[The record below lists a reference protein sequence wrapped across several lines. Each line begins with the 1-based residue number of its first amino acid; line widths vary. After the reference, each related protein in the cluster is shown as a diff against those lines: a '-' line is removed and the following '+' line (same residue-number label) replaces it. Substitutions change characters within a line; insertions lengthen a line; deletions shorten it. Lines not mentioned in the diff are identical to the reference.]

1 MELNLIK
8 KNTMA
13 FIMKYSI
20 PAIVAMVLTSMVTV
34 VDGFFISSYIGEEA
48 LASMNLGIP
57 ILYIFLAVGIM
68 IGVGGVSIAGRRL
81 GEQLIEKSI
90 NVFNQT
96 VVTGVVAFVSLALI
110 VALLIRPLVTI
121 VGLDNHVVEI
131 MLSYYRIM
139 IWVYPFLVLNIVYGM
154 FLRGEGKHSLFMF
167 NTIITTFLNILLDY
181 ILIVRFNMGL
191 QGAAMASGV
200 AVLTGT
206 IIMTGYFLS
215 KKTLFSF
222 KKFTFE
228 KSDLKETLYNGSSEL
243 IGQLSLSITM
253 LFMNYVILKRL
264 GLMGV
269 ASMSIIGYSR
279 YIIEMIIIGFGQGI
293 SPMISYSY
301 GAEAFDVGEK
311 LRKQTSKLVLGLGIV
326 SCLALFI
333 GGHVY
338 GSIFTDDPKLIEMI
352 AFGMKLFSLSFLF
365 MGYNIISSFYFTGN
379 GYAKESIIIS
389 SLRGLIILSFNIF
402 VLPILFGNVGIWLIA
417 VATEGLTLLVTLKL
431 INKTKRKMV
440 IIQNSNY
447 KELVN

>member
-1 MELNLIK
+1 
-8 KNTMA
+8 
-13 FIMKYSI
+13 
-20 PAIVAMVLTSMVTV
+20 MVTV
-34 VDGFFISSYIGEEA
+34 VDGFFISSYIGEDA

-81 GEQLIEKSI
+81 GEQLIEKSV

-96 VVTGVVAFVSLALI
+96 LVTGVVAFFALAFI
-110 VALLIRPLVTI
+110 VTLVIRPLVTI
-121 VGLDNHVVEI
+121 VGLDNRVVEF

-139 IWVYPFLVLNIVYGM
+139 IWLYPFLVLNIVYGM

-181 ILIVRFNMGL
+181 ILIVRFNMGI

-206 IIMTGYFLS
+206 VIMTGYFLS

-228 KSDLKETLYNGSSEL
+228 KKDFKDTLFNGSSEL
-243 IGQLSLSITM
+243 VGQLSLSITM

-301 GAEAFDVGEK
+301 GAGAFDVGEK
-311 LRKQTSKLVLGLGIV
+311 LRKQTSKLVLVLGIV

-333 GGHVY
+333 GGQVY
-338 GSIFTDDPKLIEMI
+338 GSIFTDDPKLLEMI
-352 AFGMKLFSLSFLF
+352 TFGLKLFCLSFLF

-389 SLRGLIILSFNIF
+389 SLRGLILLSLNIF
-402 VLPILFGNVGIWLIA
+402 LLPILFGNIGIWLIA
-417 VATEGLTLLVTLKL
+417 VATEGLTFLVTIKL
-431 INKTKRKMV
+431 IDKTKRKMV
-440 IIQNSNY
+440 IIPNSDY